1 MENPIEMSIP
11 FGRSILIP
19 FLILFLSSGVSAQ
32 SLFTIDGTGVSKE
45 EFLKA
50 YIKNNNHLAAT
61 PTSYRDYLA
70 LYIRYKLKVRAAY
83 DAQLDTLPAQRT
95 ELQNFRNQV
104 AETYLKDEESLDKLV
119 KEAYVRGQKDLLL
132 EHIYIALPK
141 NASVS
146 DTLKG
151 YDKAMAAYEAL
162 KKGKKFGEVA
172 SIISDDPSVKI
183 NNGRVGYI
191 TVFTLPYELENLAYS
206 LSPGHFSKPW
216 HSKGGYHIFKVV
228 AERKSLGRI
237 KVAQILLPF
246 GPSATPATKEAIRNT
261 ADSLYTLLQN
271 GADFA
276 TMAKTYSGDNLSY
289 QNGGE
294 LPEFGVGKYDSAFEA
309 TAYALDRDGA
319 ISRPLLS
326 AYGYHIIKRID
337 RKPFPR
343 EFDTQASATLKPQVL
358 NDPRVDVSRQALL
371 ARIYRATNFR
381 RADFSEE
388 DLWSFT
394 DSVQHNPALSSYHS
408 LSASTILFSFDQRNY
423 TAKEWLDYSR
433 TVKPQ
438 RAGASVMDKDLFKR
452 YVERAA
458 MEYYRNHLELY
469 NPDFAFQ
476 LTEFKEG
483 NLLFEI
489 MQRKIWDK
497 ASTDS
502 AALKNYYEA
511 HKDKYWW
518 NASADALLFTC
529 NNEKTAETLAAGLR
543 SNGAGGWRKL
553 ADSAGAAVQADS
565 GRYEL
570 AQIPGV
576 GHADPAEGSLTAPVT
591 NKTDNTESFSYIQ
604 HVYRDRSPRN
614 FRDARGFV
622 INDYQSWLEDQWI
635 NELKKKYPVKIDEAV
650 LASLPKQPAAGGS
663 GEPGR

>member
-1 MENPIEMSIP
+1 MENPIEMSVP

-19 FLILFLSSGVSAQ
+19 MLILFLSAGVSGQ
-32 SLFTIDGTGVSKE
+32 SLFSIDGTGVSKE
-45 EFLKA
+45 EFMKA
-50 YIKNNNHLAAT
+50 YLKNNDHLASA
-61 PTSYRDYLA
+61 PSSYRDYME

-141 NASVS
+141 NASVN
-146 DTLKG
+146 DTLRG

-162 KKGKKFGEVA
+162 KKGKKFGDVA

-183 NNGRVGYI
+183 NKGRIGYI
-191 TVFTLPYELENLAYS
+191 TVLTLPYELENLAYS
-206 LSPGHFSKPW
+206 LSPGQFSKPY

-228 AERKSLGRI
+228 TERKSWGRV

-246 GPSATPATKEAIRNT
+246 APGSSVAAQEEVRNR

-276 TMAKTYSGDNLSY
+276 TIAKTVRGANHYY

-294 LPEFGVGKYDSAFEA
+294 LPEFGIGKYDSAFEA

-319 ISRPLLS
+319 ISRPLQS

-343 EFDTQASATLKPQVL
+343 QFDAQAATALKQQVL
-358 NDPRVDVSRQALL
+358 NDPRVEVSRQALL

-381 RADFSEE
+381 RSDFPED
-388 DLWSFT
+388 DLWTFT
-394 DSVQHNPALSSYHS
+394 DSLQHNPALSSYRG
-408 LSASTILFSFDQRNY
+408 LSYSTVLFSFDQRNY

-433 TVKPQ
+433 TVKPP
-438 RAGASVMDKDLFKR
+438 RAGAVAPDKDLFKR

-469 NPDFAFQ
+469 NKDFAFQ

-502 AALKNYYEA
+502 TALKNYYEA
-511 HKDKYWW
+511 HKGNYWW

-543 SNGAGGWRKL
+543 NDGAGGWRKL
-553 ADSAGAAVQADS
+553 AESAGATVQADS

-570 AQIPGV
+570 AQIPGLS
-576 GHADPAEGSLTAPVT
+576 HAAPAEGSLTTPVT
-591 NKTDNTESFSYIQ
+591 NKTDNTESFSYIL
-604 HVYRDRSPRN
+604 HIYHDRSPRN
-614 FRDARGFV
+614 FQDARGFV

-635 NELKKKYPVKIDEAV
+635 GELKKKYPVKIDEVV
-650 LASLPKQPAAGGS
+650 LTGLPK
-663 GEPGR
+663 PGL